1 MAHYAKMTSDGVTV
15 LTVHVVRDEDTTDN
29 DGNETEARGLN
40 FLRKIHGWDYWRK
53 TSYNTYGNVH
63 KLGGTPYRKN
73 YAGIGFT
80 YDAARDAF
88 IRPQPYPS
96 WVLDETTCL
105 WKAPTPP
112 GQPPDD
118 DNLYEWDEDN
128 TQWVQ
133 VDQTGP

>member
-53 TSYNTYGNVH
+53 TSYNTHGNVH

-88 IRPQPYPS
+88 IKPQPYPS

-105 WKAPTPP
+105 WKAPTPRP
-112 GQPPDD
+112 APNDD
-118 DNLYEWDEDN
+118 YPYEWDEDN